1 MRVLKAGI
9 VLLFVLSMVAF
20 CLTFVVFSRREN
32 EREKRLEAEQKVELL
47 TGENDRLN
55 EAFKDLTATKEQID
69 RELDAERRRA
79 KELESQVLSE
89 REAGVELQTQ
99 VGQKDSE
106 LAALRQ
112 QAARA
117 EKDFFDLNKRFKD
130 ITEKASRL
138 EREKKR
144 FEEQAAAEPVEIPAV
159 IVNPEDAGVAGD
171 VLVVNR
177 DFDFVVTN
185 LGSVDGLNYGD
196 PLLVRRS
203 GEEVGRVVVEK
214 LYDKM
219 AACTI
224 VEEFAP
230 LAIEEGDRIGPL
242 AAG

>member
-32 EREKRLEAEQKVELL
+32 EREKRLEAEQKIELL

-55 EAFKDLTATKEQID
+55 EAFKDLTATKEQLD
-69 RELDAERRRA
+69 RELDAEKRRA
-79 KELESQVLSE
+79 RELEGQVLSE
-89 REAGVELQTQ
+89 REASTQLQTQ
-99 VGQKDSE
+99 MGQKDNE

-112 QAARA
+112 DAARA
-117 EKDFFDLNKRFKD
+117 EKDFFDLNKRFKELA
-130 ITEKASRL
+130 EKFSSV
-138 EREKKR
+138 EKEKKR
-144 FEEQAAAEPVEIPAV
+144 LEEQAAAQPVELPAV
-159 IVNPEDAGVAGD
+159 VVSPEAALAGD

-177 DFDFVVTN
+177 DFEFIVTN
-185 LGSVDGLNYGD
+185 VGSADGLNYGD
-196 PLLVRRS
+196 PLAVKR
-203 GEEVGRVVVEK
+203 GEEEVGRVVVEK